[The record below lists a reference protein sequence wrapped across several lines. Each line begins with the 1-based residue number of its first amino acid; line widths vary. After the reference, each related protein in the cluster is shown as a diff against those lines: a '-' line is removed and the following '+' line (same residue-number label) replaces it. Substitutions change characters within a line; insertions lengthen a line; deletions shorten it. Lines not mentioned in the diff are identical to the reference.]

1 MKMTKKTTDQKAAD
15 AQQVA
20 DDLQAKA
27 DATTVSPEQ
36 AKADDAAQKA
46 DDLLARAQE
55 EKAIDE
61 RTADETLAGEVNVID
76 PKLPAGDHDAQV
88 FGNVPQNPA
97 PAPGLDP
104 AVETVRMVNDKPDGS
119 QAFADVHPEMTG
131 DYTRAGWRL
140 AE

>member
-1 MKMTKKTTDQKAAD
+1 MTKKTTDQKAAD
-15 AQQVA
+15 AQQTA
-20 DDLQAKA
+20 ADLQAQA
-27 DATTVSPEQ
+27 DATTVTPEQ

-46 DDLLARAQE
+46 DDLTAKAQE
-55 EKAIDE
+55 EKGADE

-76 PKLPAGDHDAQV
+76 PAIPAGDHDAQV
-88 FGNVPQNPA
+88 FGNLPQNPA
-97 PAPGLDP
+97 PAPGLAP

-131 DYTRAGWRL
+131 DYARAGWRL